1 MDVKATG
8 LEAPAVGV
16 TVLPLSSGWMLG
28 GGAALILLG
37 ALATTLSVTATLVSV
52 VIVGGLL
59 LVAGAL
65 EAGAG
70 LADTEWGGLLLHVV
84 NGMLSVLAGVLV
96 MMHPSLGALF
106 LTLLMAIFFVIGGLV
121 RLVVS
126 LAAGLPH
133 RAWIALSGFIGLAL
147 GLLVW
152 SELPE
157 SAVWVIGAFVGIDLM
172 VVGWSWLMLALASR
186 RGTGAGR

>member
-8 LEAPAVGV
+8 LGAPTVGV

-37 ALATTLSVTATLVSV
+37 ALATALSVAATLVSV

-126 LAAGLPH
+126 IAAGLPH

-186 RGTGAGR
+186 RGPGAGR

>member
-8 LEAPAVGV
+8 LGAPTVGV

-37 ALATTLSVTATLVSV
+37 ALATALSVAATLVSV

-70 LADTEWGGLLLHVV
+70 LADTEWGGLL
-84 NGMLSVLAGVLV
+84 
-96 MMHPSLGALF
+96 
-106 LTLLMAIFFVIGGLV
+106 FVIGGLV

-126 LAAGLPH
+126 IAAGLRH
-133 RAWIALSGFIGLAL
+133 RARIALSGFIGLAL

-186 RGTGAGR
+186 RGPGAGR